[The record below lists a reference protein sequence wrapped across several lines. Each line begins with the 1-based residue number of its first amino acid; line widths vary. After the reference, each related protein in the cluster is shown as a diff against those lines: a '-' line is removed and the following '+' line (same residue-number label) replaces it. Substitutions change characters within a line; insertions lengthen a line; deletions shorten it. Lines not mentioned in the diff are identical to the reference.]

1 MAWTWVKQIKNKY
14 TGQIMDLVLPIGFTY
29 SGNSGAPTSVT
40 HEYQRYNTSHPE
52 YKDHVTAMSL
62 QTIDPQFCGADKV
75 GTSYSFAGIGGGLS
89 GSVGQ
94 RQTFRNEWTGTIKN
108 FSGTTIASWYQY
120 ATYNYANNGNYRF
133 DHYFAG
139 LCAVVNDET
148 QQMFFG
154 FITGG
159 HTIDVSDPWYYS
171 WRVDLMMEDYSNR
184 NVYSIFAKMIPG
196 GGGEGPYQT
205 DDYDEPIQGDPT
217 YDDTS
222 DTIETSPIPIAAA
235 TRSGMITAFVPTW
248 GEIQSVA
255 DALLDPNIF
264 QILAST
270 VVRAS
275 DVIIGLSVFPCTIP
289 ANSTATV
296 TANFL
301 GLNIGTGVIAHV
313 ADNQYVEIDCGD
325 LEISEYWGNCL
336 DYNPY
341 TNISIFLP
349 FCGMYELD
357 ADEVMGKTIN
367 VSYRIDIFSGAC
379 LATIKIDGSVF
390 YQYTGQCSSQIPLN
404 SVSFD
409 NFLSSM
415 LDVGIATATG
425 VAAVKGAAGE
435 LAAASKAFTEAKS
448 SEAKGAFEDYLDASA
463 NYTKVKEH
471 SGEALLG
478 ASVNGVIG
486 GKGFYS
492 HAGAVGGSPG
502 FLAVKKPFVIIKRPE
517 QVMPSMYGKFHGY
530 PANTTANLNDLV
542 GYTEVGD
549 IRLNIPDATVDEIIE
564 CEQLLKGGVV
574 L

>member
-159 HTIDVSDPWYYS
+159 HTTDVSDPWYYS

-296 TANFL
+296 TA
-301 GLNIGTGVIAHV
+301 TA
-313 ADNQYVEIDCGD
+313 
-325 LEISEYWGNCL
+325 IS
-336 DYNPY
+336 P
-341 TNISIFLP
+341 SR
-349 FCGMYELD
+349 
-357 ADEVMGKTIN
+357 
-367 VSYRIDIFSGAC
+367 YRMRP
-379 LATIKIDGSVF
+379 SV
-390 YQYTGQCSSQIPLN
+390 
-404 SVSFD
+404 
-409 NFLSSM
+409 
-415 LDVGIATATG
+415 
-425 VAAVKGAAGE
+425 
-435 LAAASKAFTEAKS
+435 
-448 SEAKGAFEDYLDASA
+448 
-463 NYTKVKEH
+463 
-471 SGEALLG
+471 
-478 ASVNGVIG
+478 
-486 GKGFYS
+486 
-492 HAGAVGGSPG
+492 
-502 FLAVKKPFVIIKRPE
+502 R
-517 QVMPSMYGKFHGY
+517 
-530 PANTTANLNDLV
+530 
-542 GYTEVGD
+542 
-549 IRLNIPDATVDEIIE
+549 R
-564 CEQLLKGGVV
+564 
-574 L
+574 